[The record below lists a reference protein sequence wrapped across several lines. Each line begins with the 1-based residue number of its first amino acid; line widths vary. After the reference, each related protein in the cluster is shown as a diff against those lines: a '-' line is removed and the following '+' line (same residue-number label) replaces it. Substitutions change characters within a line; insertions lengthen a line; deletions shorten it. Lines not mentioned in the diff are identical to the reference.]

1 MWVKSKKDDSGE
13 RLDLGLPRVYV
24 WSSATTRVA
33 SSESDGRFVPDG
45 GEVDERSDRNAES
58 GGDAEASD
66 SEETPGE
73 ETGENEAASEEA
85 EEVEGEETEEEGEKA
100 EESVE
105 TEEGEEAE
113 EEADEAEILHLDLE
127 GLFLNLLGLEVDL
140 NEVVLD
146 VSARQGSNRLLGNL
160 LSTVSSLFDGT
171 SGSLLGGLI
180 LPDVSRERF
189 SPSRGGENLHT
200 VTSDSIRSALGG
212 LFRSDDESDHGGI
225 LSSAAGG
232 VRSGVNRAVSSLPL
246 EEVIAQV
253 VRALIRQL
261 LDRSETQAGEDVAEQ
276 ASDGPGQ
283 SQPESPQAEAE
294 S

>member
-13 RLDLGLPRVYV
+13 RLDLGLPRVHV

-85 EEVEGEETEEEGEKA
+85 EEVEGEETEEKGEKV

-113 EEADEAEILHLDLE
+113 EEAEEAEILHLDLE

-171 SGSLLGGLI
+171 SGSLLGGL
-180 LPDVSRERF
+180 
-189 SPSRGGENLHT
+189 
-200 VTSDSIRSALGG
+200 RSALGG

-232 VRSGVNRAVSSLPL
+232 VRSGVNRAVSSIPL

-261 LDRSETQAGEDVAEQ
+261 LDRSESQAGEDVAEQ